1 MAKKT
6 TTMMVPVEKLKKGD
20 VVLDSGRIVTEILD
34 ENEIVYFRT
43 DRNDLTT
50 HEWEACLDRGTL
62 VVVHRTRK

>member
-6 TTMMVPVEKLKKGD
+6 STMMVPVEKLKKGD
-20 VVLDSGRIVTEILD
+20 ELLDSGRIVTEVLD

-43 DRNDLTT
+43 DRNDPAT

-62 VVVHRTRK
+62 VVVRRT